1 MSARP
6 RRRSPPA
13 DDRSLSL
20 DGSSYWRLYGTGAFS
35 GQTGWQAGPIAAVVP
50 PRSHRAPTRAKGVD
64 QMFNTQVRTDEKPG
78 SMGATPDELAHTS
91 EANGK
96 LHFEGAVQIDGTFT
110 GSISTNDLL
119 VIGEHAKIAA
129 DINCGSAL
137 VSGEVTGNITAGGAV
152 ELHKG
157 AHVKGDIST
166 PTLAIDKGAVFD
178 GLSKMLGAPATFGS
192 LERRARPRNR

>member
-1 MSARP
+1 
-6 RRRSPPA
+6 
-13 DDRSLSL
+13 
-20 DGSSYWRLYGTGAFS
+20 
-35 GQTGWQAGPIAAVVP
+35 
-50 PRSHRAPTRAKGVD
+50 
-64 QMFNTQVRTDEKPG
+64 MFNTQVRTDEKPG

-91 EANGK
+91 DATRKLQFEGTVEVEGAFMGGMLNALFGADSQVNGK

-137 VSGEVTGNITAGGAV
+137 VSGEVTGNITADGSV